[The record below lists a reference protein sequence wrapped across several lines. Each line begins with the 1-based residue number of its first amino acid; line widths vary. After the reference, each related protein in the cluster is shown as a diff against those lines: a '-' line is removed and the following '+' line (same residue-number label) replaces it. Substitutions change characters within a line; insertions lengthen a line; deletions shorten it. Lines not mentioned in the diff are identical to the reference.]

1 MTLIQESAPQDATS
15 RPNGS
20 AAAAILAAGIG
31 SMALAILTIA
41 ADHSPALKA
50 LLTFYKPTGPLSGV
64 TTTAVVAWVLAWFI
78 LDRLW
83 FRRDV
88 SLRNVNIV
96 SIVLLVLSLL
106 ATFPPIGDLF

>member
-1 MTLIQESAPQDATS
+1 MTSLQESTPQHPTS

-31 SMALAILTIA
+31 SILLTILTIA
-41 ADHSPALKA
+41 ADHSAGLKT
-50 LLTFYKPTGPLSGV
+50 LLSFYRPTGPLSGV
-64 TTTAVVAWVLAWFI
+64 TTTAVIAWVVAWII

-88 SLRNVNIV
+88 SLRKISIV
-96 SIVLLVLSLL
+96 SIALLILSLL
-106 ATFPPIGDLF
+106 GTFPPIGDLF

>member
-1 MTLIQESAPQDATS
+1 MTLPRELIQQDPPL

-31 SMALAILTIA
+31 SISLAIITIA
-41 ADHSPALKA
+41 ADQSAGLKV

-64 TTTAVVAWVLAWFI
+64 TTTAIAVWFLTWFI
-78 LDRLW
+78 LDWLW
-83 FRRDV
+83 HRRNLP
-88 SLRNVNIV
+88 LRKINIA
-96 SIVLLVLSLL
+96 SITLLVLSLL

>member
-1 MTLIQESAPQDATS
+1 MTLIQESTPQDPTL

-31 SMALAILTIA
+31 SIILAILTIA
-41 ADHSPALKA
+41 ADHSAGLKT
-50 LLTFYKPTGPLSGV
+50 LFVFYRPTGPLSGV
-64 TTTAVVAWVLAWFI
+64 TTVAVVAWILAWLI

-88 SLRNVNIV
+88 SLRMVNIV